1 LRELPGSELLFPFGF
16 DFEDDFADRF
26 DCGVSSGGEV
36 DAFGALVGVV
46 VLADEVSEL
55 LQLAEEVVERLFG
68 HSGLGRELGGAL
80 VLGAGVLQHVEV
92 RGDEV
97 CVAALAQAGEHPVSH
112 GLGRHAQ
119 QRADQRWRRGGG
131 LRTELSKVT

>member
-1 LRELPGSELLFPFGF
+1 MRRVP
-16 DFEDDFADRF
+16 
-26 DCGVSSGGEV
+26 GGEV
-36 DAFGALVGVV
+36 DALGALIGVV
-46 VLADEVSEL
+46 FLAGEVAEL

-92 RGDEV
+92 RGDQIG
-97 CVAALAQAGEHPVSH
+97 VAALVQAGEHPVSH
-112 GLGRHAQ
+112 GLERHPQ

-131 LRTELSKVT
+131 LRTRLSKVT